1 MELKYK
7 DLSLALL
14 AVIIWGAG
22 FPIFKIGL
30 YYSDPVTYAFFRAS
44 IGTIVLLL
52 VNIQEELK
60 KLLIA
65 YYKKILVIGFLNTTL
80 LTLCLVYTIAY
91 SLAGIALILIY
102 SQVLF
107 TSLLAR
113 VLIKEKLTIIKYLGI
128 LIGFSGIILVSTI
141 GKISL
146 ISTIPGLLGGFV
158 WGLFNTLYKKFN
170 FKENQVSITALQ
182 SALGTPII
190 LLFALLPGHNFK
202 VVPNLEFLLSVLY
215 QGALGS
221 GIAYLIWFKLL
232 DKYKATLISS
242 FSMGV
247 PAVALTVSWIL
258 LNEQLTLNQLFG
270 ISLVFLGILLVLI

>member
-1 MELKYK
+1 LNQ
-7 DLSLALL
+7 D
-14 AVIIWGAG
+14 II
-22 FPIFKIGL
+22 
-30 YYSDPVTYAFFRAS
+30 
-44 IGTIVLLL
+44 
-52 VNIQEELK
+52 
-60 KLLIA
+60 
-65 YYKKILVIGFLNTTL
+65 KILDNVDRNKN
-80 LTLCLVYTIAY
+80 
-91 SLAGIALILIY
+91 ILIVENTVEKAKQIY
-102 SQVLF
+102 NSIHNIFSSPIYF
-107 TSLLAR
+107 TSS
-113 VLIKEKLTIIKYLGI
+113 KSTNKGKLTIIKYLGI

-232 DKYKATLISS
+232 DKCKATLISS